1 MPPFLSTKAP
11 SSLSL
16 RPGFDLRAS
25 SPESATVMTAVASQH
40 PDMDFLHAE
49 DQMDLASTPAM
60 PLEDV
65 DFELDDI
72 REISAEPN
80 QDIMVQDEPEQPLAD
95 SDLMHSS
102 TSDHIDDDLMLD
114 EDTITQQDIQ
124 VDLPELHMDNH
135 LDDSGQVDEDDDILY
150 EDEEGLE
157 EDGGTIE
164 DLTKEQEIVEMGAG
178 HPQTTQETQS
188 SANVK
193 DELQATADVGEYAN
207 EELRG
212 AEETNNIL
220 EEQKASPAGTT
231 VDVIYDG
238 NASSRPGSD
247 DIVNQQ
253 PGLTSLEHNP
263 NNDSKIEANID
274 LYDESTTNE
283 RNQAEHE
290 VNPNNVLALEENAA
304 SSDESSAQA
313 EASENLSQHAAQD
326 SESHVYPNTNSAPK
340 KDIVGSTLPDSL
352 LHTVKVNYLG
362 TEMCLF
368 PPTEDDDSEM
378 FFLEDQSLA
387 HESLNTMLA
396 ACRDVLAN
404 TIGQDDELV
413 LDVAS
418 LGLHISEVSVIGR
431 SR

>member
-1 MPPFLSTKAP
+1 
-11 SSLSL
+11 
-16 RPGFDLRAS
+16 
-25 SPESATVMTAVASQH
+25 MTAVASQH
-40 PDMDFLHAE
+40 PDMEFLQAE
-49 DQMDLASTPAM
+49 DQMDLASTPAV

-95 SDLMHSS
+95 SDLMQPSM
-102 TSDHIDDDLMLD
+102 SDHVDDDLMLD
-114 EDTITQQDIQ
+114 EDPITQQDIQ
-124 VDLPELHMDNH
+124 ADLPELQMDH
-135 LDDSGQVDEDDDILY
+135 HPDESGQLDEDDDILY

-164 DLTKEQEIVEMGAG
+164 DLTKEQGMVEMGAG
-178 HPQTTQETQS
+178 QPETTQETQS
-188 SANVK
+188 SDNVK
-193 DELQATADVGEYAN
+193 EELQATTDVGAYAN

-212 AEETNNIL
+212 AEESNNIL
-220 EEQKASPAGTT
+220 EEQQASPAGTT
-231 VDVIYDG
+231 VDLSYDG
-238 NASSRPGSD
+238 NASTRPGSD
-247 DIVNQQ
+247 VLNQQ
-253 PGLTSLEHNP
+253 PGLISLEHDP
-263 NNDSKIEANID
+263 NIGSKIEANID
-274 LYDESTTNE
+274 LYDESTTDE
-283 RNQAEHE
+283 RNQAELE
-290 VNPNNVLALEENAA
+290 VNPNNVLALEENTA
-304 SSDESSAQA
+304 SSDGSSAQA
-313 EASENLSQHAAQD
+313 EASENLSHHAAHE
-326 SESHVYPNTNSAPK
+326 SESRAYPKTISTPK

-387 HESLNTMLA
+387 HESLNKMLA

-418 LGLHISEVSVIGR
+418 LGLHISEVSALGG